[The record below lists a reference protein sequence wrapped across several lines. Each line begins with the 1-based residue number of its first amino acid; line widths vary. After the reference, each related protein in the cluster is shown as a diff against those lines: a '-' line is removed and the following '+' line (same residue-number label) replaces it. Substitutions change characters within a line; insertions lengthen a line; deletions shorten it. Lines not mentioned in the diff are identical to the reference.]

1 VSASPQRAPRL
12 PVCHVPCLGHVLH
25 ARIRLNEALA
35 TTILAVS
42 AFVRPPRQAFACAR
56 ALTTV
61 TSCSL
66 HVFESVS
73 HLSAPLQQPVS
84 LSPLSPF
91 ATASSRRLNQPC
103 LRAVCACDPA
113 PAARGAQRAARGL
126 PGGLAG
132 RADGRTAGR
141 WLPVAQGGRQGSTR
155 RRWKRPFDFPILPTR
170 LLSSVP
176 VWLPGWRHPE
186 VCQRHVEDS
195 PLTRVPPAP
204 SGPLLPKPLY
214 CHANDPITK

>member
-1 VSASPQRAPRL
+1 M
-12 PVCHVPCLGHVLH
+12 CHVPCLGHVLH

-42 AFVRPPRQAFACAR
+42 AFGRPPRQAFACAR

-73 HLSAPLQQPVS
+73 HPSAPLQQPVS

-113 PAARGAQRAARGL
+113 PAG
-126 PGGLAG
+126 
-132 RADGRTAGR
+132 
-141 WLPVAQGGRQGSTR
+141 
-155 RRWKRPFDFPILPTR
+155 WKRLFDFPI
-170 LLSSVP
+170 
-176 VWLPGWRHPE
+176 
-186 VCQRHVEDS
+186 
-195 PLTRVPPAP
+195 PLTPLSPFATASLPHPPQPLCNSQFQTFEPALPARGLRLRPCAGGGKGSLIFLYPSPSQAPLQQPVSLTPLSPFATASLPHPPSAPLQQPVP
-204 SGPLLPKPLY
+204 
-214 CHANDPITK
+214 DV

>member
-42 AFVRPPRQAFACAR
+42 AFGRPPRQAFACAR

-61 TSCSL
+61 TSYSL
-66 HVFESVS
+66 HVLESVS
-73 HLSAPLQQPVS
+73 HPSAPLQQPDS

-113 PAARGAQRAARGL
+113 PAARGR

-155 RRWKRPFDFPILPTR
+155 WRWKRPFDFPTLSPNVLYRSTPPQCPSTGSRHQQGHAGWPQSRDQWRFCPGRRHSDAAR
-170 LLSSVP
+170 LRQRRRRARP
-176 VWLPGWRHPE
+176 HP
-186 VCQRHVEDS
+186 S
-195 PLTRVPPAP
+195 
-204 SGPLLPKPLY
+204 
-214 CHANDPITK
+214 

>member
-1 VSASPQRAPRL
+1 GRRGRPVSASPQRAPRL

-42 AFVRPPRQAFACAR
+42 AFGRPPRQAFACAR

-61 TSCSL
+61 TSSSL

-73 HLSAPLQQPVS
+73 HPSAPLQQPVS

-113 PAARGAQRAARGL
+113 PAARGL

-132 RADGRTAGR
+132 RANGSTAGR
-141 WLPVAQGGRQGSTR
+141 WLPVAQGGDRVARAGHGKGSLI
-155 RRWKRPFDFPILPTR
+155 FLY
-170 LLSSVP
+170 LHA
-176 VWLPGWRHPE
+176 WRTIA
-186 VCQRHVEDS
+186 
-195 PLTRVPPAP
+195 L
-204 SGPLLPKPLY
+204 
-214 CHANDPITK
+214 

>member
-1 VSASPQRAPRL
+1 LTVPRVSPTRLRPLPWGRTTPPSPAPSDVSPHTAHAWGDAAVRCPRL
-12 PVCHVPCLGHVLH
+12 PSEPHGCPCATSLALATFLH

-42 AFVRPPRQAFACAR
+42 AFGRPPRQAFACAR

-61 TSCSL
+61 TSSSL

-73 HLSAPLQQPVS
+73 HPSAPLQQPVS

-91 ATASSRRLNQPC
+91 AIASSRRLNQPC

-113 PAARGAQRAARGL
+113 ACG
-126 PGGLAG
+126 AG

-155 RRWKRPFDFPILPTR
+155 RRWKRPFDFPILMMFPYCCPMVDDTHTQ
-170 LLSSVP
+170 LSH
-176 VWLPGWRHPE
+176 R
-186 VCQRHVEDS
+186 
-195 PLTRVPPAP
+195 
-204 SGPLLPKPLY
+204 
-214 CHANDPITK
+214 